1 MVFGVQVGDY
11 WRACPQAFR
20 VEATG
25 SGPLAL
31 PAKSRGGRA
40 RGRSRPLSGV
50 PPPVQLKSGR
60 GRTPRRR
67 SRAPGDSS
75 LCAGRG
81 GAPVAQRLGF
91 AGRPRPALDPD
102 LPRSGP
108 SVVLAPLP
116 VAARLASG
124 CPRGGTP
131 GAGRPPSRSPIC
143 PGAGTG
149 PPAAPDLPSYGTGS
163 LARPGFAEM
172 NQGDNQGQ
180 KYSKVV

>member
-1 MVFGVQVGDY
+1 MVLGVQVGDY

-20 VEATG
+20 IEATG

-75 LCAGRG
+75 LCTGRG
-81 GAPVAQRLGF
+81 AGGPGRPATGICRAPA
-91 AGRPRPALDPD
+91 ARPRPRFAEIGAL
-102 LPRSGP
+102 
-108 SVVLAPLP
+108 VLAPLP

-124 CPRGGTP
+124 CPRRGWHPGGRAAP
-131 GAGRPPSRSPIC
+131 VRSPIC
-143 PGAGTG
+143 PGPGTG

-163 LARPGFAEM
+163 RARPGFAEM
-172 NQGDNQGQ
+172 NQG
-180 KYSKVV
+180 

>member
-1 MVFGVQVGDY
+1 MVLGVQVGDY

-20 VEATG
+20 IEATG

-40 RGRSRPLSGV
+40 RGRGRSLGGV

-75 LCAGRG
+75 LCTGRG

-91 AGRPRPALDPD
+91 ARRPRPALDPD

-108 SVVLAPLP
+108 WSSPHCQWQ
-116 VAARLASG
+116 SG
-124 CPRGGTP
+124 SHRGVRGV
-131 GAGRPPSRSPIC
+131 R
-143 PGAGTG
+143 
-149 PPAAPDLPSYGTGS
+149 AAPDLSGGGDG
-163 LARPGFAEM
+163 APGGPRFAELRDRVPCPSRICR
-172 NQGDNQGQ
+172 NEPGTTTTGRD
-180 KYSKVV
+180 KSTRK

>member
-1 MVFGVQVGDY
+1 MVLGVQVGDY
-11 WRACPQAFR
+11 WRACPQALR
-20 VEATG
+20 IEATG

-75 LCAGRG
+75 LCTGRG

-116 VAARLASG
+116 TTDWWQPGSHRGVRGVA
-124 CPRGGTP
+124 PRGP
-131 GAGRPPSRSPIC
+131 GGPRQSPFVRGRRRGPRRPPIC
-143 PGAGTG
+143 RATG
-149 PPAAPDLPSYGTGS
+149 PGPVPVPDLP
-163 LARPGFAEM
+163 
-172 NQGDNQGQ
+172 
-180 KYSKVV
+180 K